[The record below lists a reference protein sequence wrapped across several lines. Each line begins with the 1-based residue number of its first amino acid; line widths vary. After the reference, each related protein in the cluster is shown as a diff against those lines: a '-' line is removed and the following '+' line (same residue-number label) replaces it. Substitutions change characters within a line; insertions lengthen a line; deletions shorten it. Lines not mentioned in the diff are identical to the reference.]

1 MKLLETENLALKA
14 GSKYIFQDITWQ
26 IEQGESWVLFG
37 LNGCGKTTLLSVMSG
52 YQKAKEGKV
61 YLRGEALNEENCGMF
76 REKIGLVSSS
86 FLNRFFRREI
96 ILDMILAGKYGSL
109 GLQGEIEDADIRR
122 AKELL
127 DVFGLKSKARYPYD
141 TVSKGQQQMVL
152 IARAL
157 MGSPDI
163 LLLDE
168 PCSGLDI
175 LIKEKFLHLI
185 QGLVEENHTTLLY
198 VTHHTQEISPL
209 ITKAALMKA
218 GKIYAQGDLAEVFS
232 DNVLSEFLEAPA
244 KVIWSKKHFFIDL
257 DLPWEHQNTW
267 VFQQKGG
274 AEDESGQDF

>member
-14 GSKYIFQDITWQ
+14 GSKYIFRDINWQ

-37 LNGCGKTTLLSVMSG
+37 LNGCGKTTLLSAMSG
-52 YQKAKEGKV
+52 YQTASAGRV
-61 YLRGEALNEENCGMF
+61 YLHGEALDEKNCGMF

-109 GLQGEIEDADIRR
+109 GLQGDITDADVKR

-127 DVFGLKSKARYPYD
+127 DIFGLKAKSRYPYD
-141 TVSKGQQQMVL
+141 TISKGQQQMVL

-157 MGSPDI
+157 MGNPEI

-175 LIKEKFLHLI
+175 VIKEKFLHLI
-185 QGLVEENHTTLLY
+185 QDLVEENHTTLLY
-198 VTHHTQEISPL
+198 VTHHTEEISPL
-209 ITKAALMKA
+209 FTKAALMKE
-218 GKIYAQGDLAEVFS
+218 GKIYAQGALTEVFS
-232 DNVLSEFLEAPA
+232 DSVLSDFLEAPA
-244 KVIWSKKHFFIDL
+244 EVIWSRKHFFIDL
-257 DLPWEHQNTW
+257 NLPWKHQNTR
-267 VFQQKGG
+267 VFSQKGG
-274 AEDESGQDF
+274 AEDESGQNI